1 MQKISQLERKS
12 SPWITFKQIPQQG
25 SHTTLDTTYRSIE
38 HSNIVLC
45 NIENQEAPQK
55 NTAKQLYIWMVA
67 DTFTNSNVGT
77 KSNELRANEL
87 AINVN
92 TYDFNNRT

>member
-1 MQKISQLERKS
+1 
-12 SPWITFKQIPQQG
+12 
-25 SHTTLDTTYRSIE
+25 
-38 HSNIVLC
+38 
-45 NIENQEAPQK
+45 
-55 NTAKQLYIWMVA
+55 MVA